1 MALPAA
7 AATGSTARL
16 RAELCDEQPR
26 LIRYA
31 RYLTRDETNAWDL
44 VQTAFARALSR
55 LHLFAS
61 GTDLRAWLFTIVH
74 NEHVNR
80 VRREARS
87 GPARSLDGLQ
97 HGLAV
102 PADQLHRV
110 EMREVSLAVERLP
123 REQREVIMLIGVEGR
138 RYEDVAAMLDVP
150 IGTVRSRL
158 SRARECLRRAVHDE
172 C

>member
-1 MALPAA
+1 MTSLAVAA
-7 AATGSTARL
+7 AGSTARL

-80 VRREARS
+80 VRREVRR
-87 GPARSLDGLQ
+87 GPTRSLDGLE

-102 PADQLHRV
+102 PADQLHRI

-123 REQREVIMLIGVEGR
+123 REQRDVIMLVAVEGHP
-138 RYEDVAAMLDVP
+138 YEEVAAMLDVP

-158 SRARECLRRAVHDE
+158 SRARESLRRAVQDE